1 MQNEVVK
8 TNLKKLTYAAVCL
21 ALALLLPMVTGNI
34 PEIGNMLCPMHIPV
48 LLCGFLCG
56 GPWGALVGAVA
67 PILRSLIF
75 GRPYLYPTALAMMA
89 ELAVYGL
96 MAGLLYRFL
105 PKKPGYVYVSLIGA
119 MLGGR
124 VVGGLAQLVLL
135 GLDGKGFTAAVFFT
149 EYFVKAWPGIVI
161 QLVFIPLVVIALRRS
176 KLMLNK

>member
-1 MQNEVVK
+1 MKNQRMSD
-8 TNLKKLTYAAVCL
+8 NLRRLTYAAACL

-56 GPWGALVGAVA
+56 GPWGVAVGAVA

-75 GRPYLYPTALAMMA
+75 GRPYLYPTALAMMF

-96 MAGLLYRFL
+96 LAGLLYRLL
-105 PKKPGYVYVSLIGA
+105 PKKPSFVYVSLVGA

-124 VVGGLAQLVLL
+124 VAGGLAQLVLL

-149 EYFVKAWPGIVI
+149 EYFVNAWPGMVI
-161 QLVFIPLVVIALRRS
+161 QLVLIPLVVIALRRS

>member
-1 MQNEVVK
+1 M
-8 TNLKKLTYAAVCL
+8 
-21 ALALLLPMVTGNI
+21 
-34 PEIGNMLCPMHIPV
+34 
-48 LLCGFLCG
+48 
-56 GPWGALVGAVA
+56 
-67 PILRSLIF
+67 RSLIF

-105 PKKPGYVYVSLIGA
+105 PKKPGYVYMSLIGA

-135 GLDGKGFTAAVFFT
+135 GLDGKGFTAGVFFT
-149 EYFVKAWPGIVI
+149 EYFVKAWPGILI